1 MQTPQNNPH
10 GYENTTISNMT
21 ALQGNVRFL
30 LMHGVA
36 DDNVHMQ
43 NSLTLLDRLDLA
55 GVENY
60 DAHFFPD
67 SDHSIFFHNANKMV
81 YDRTLSFAPYLQDAD
96 AATGLNNWLINAF
109 NGEWLRTEDAV
120 PVERI
125 GATSQRR

>member
-1 MQTPQNNPH
+1 MQTPQNNPD

-30 LMHGVA
+30 MMHGVA

-60 DAHFFPD
+60 DVHVFPD
-67 SDHSIFFHNANKMV
+67 SDHSIYFHNANRMV
-81 YDRTLSFAPYLQDAD
+81 YDSRSSLPLYSEDAD
-96 AATGLNNWLINAF
+96 PPSGLNNWLINAF
-109 NGEWLRTEDAV
+109 NGEWLRTEDV
-120 PVERI
+120 IPVERI